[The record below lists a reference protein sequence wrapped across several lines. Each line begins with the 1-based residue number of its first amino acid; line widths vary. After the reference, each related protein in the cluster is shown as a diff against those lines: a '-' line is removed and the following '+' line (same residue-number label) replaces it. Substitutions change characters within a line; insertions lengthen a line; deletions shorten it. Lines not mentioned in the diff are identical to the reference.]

1 MTQKR
6 AFMPLYIVL
15 GQQRAY
21 MPVYIGKSGDLVGWH
36 RCLTYSQTTEYSAT
50 QLVSSIKL
58 KLSHAIVILTKT
70 LCWKKLSRKML
81 GLVSHGRVAKR
92 QKRLSKWRNQRPF
105 PLCITYSNVL
115 IFLLW
120 YFFISYLAIFLHVF
134 QTYVDLVV
142 QLINCKVLFKV
153 S

>member
-1 MTQKR
+1 
-6 AFMPLYIVL
+6 
-15 GQQRAY
+15 
-21 MPVYIGKSGDLVGWH
+21 
-36 RCLTYSQTTEYSAT
+36 
-50 QLVSSIKL
+50 
-58 KLSHAIVILTKT
+58 
-70 LCWKKLSRKML
+70 ML

-115 IFLLW
+115 IFLLR

-142 QLINCKVLFKV
+142 QLQNSLQGAIMAKIVSDLHFKEMIIYTLENRLPPFEII
-153 S
+153 